1 MHCVPYQPILVRFSR
16 HRQLPR
22 AMFVS
27 TQHHT
32 ILPMPD
38 VRHFAGGG
46 SDCMRTRLVLDIWAA
61 RLACLLLRQIK
72 LCAPFLNRT
81 VWGITTPTS
90 LETSCQFTLWC
101 FCYYTSHSI
110 RHLTAICIHSHRSNH
125 LITRPSHSR
134 CSRIRASE
142 KRPRPRNRQR
152 LPGCLRGHLIPG
164 KLRAESGRTEL
175 FAVGSGNT
183 AAINDAGAFRY
194 RGRHSRGEI
203 LSRGSVHLLS
213 LSGCSDFSCPNC
225 PNGLVRDDDAAVL
238 KILS

>member
-1 MHCVPYQPILVRFSR
+1 MLLPHHLGYYLFSS
-16 HRQLPR
+16 
-22 AMFVS
+22 V
-27 TQHHT
+27 
-32 ILPMPD
+32 
-38 VRHFAGGG
+38 
-46 SDCMRTRLVLDIWAA
+46 
-61 RLACLLLRQIK
+61 
-72 LCAPFLNRT
+72 
-81 VWGITTPTS
+81 GITTLDVGNGYIARPIAS
-90 LETSCQFTLWC
+90 PPQAISSETSCQFTLWC

-110 RHLTAICIHSHRSNH
+110 RHLCIHSHCSKY

-134 CSRIRASE
+134 CSRIRVSE
-142 KRPRPRNRQR
+142 KRPRLRNRQR